1 MYNYLEE
8 IKKDVIGYLMN
19 EAEFDRD
26 DLFYNRDDLE
36 DKLND
41 NLFVCDSVTGNASG
55 SYTFCRATA
64 KKYVV
69 DNMELLKEALENFC
83 VDSSTVAEKFISENW
98 EYFDVTIRCYM
109 LGAAI
114 NEALDELENDFLM
127 ENEEA

>member
-8 IKKDVIGYLMN
+8 IKKDVREYLMN
-19 EAEFDRD
+19 EAEFDRV
-26 DLFYNRDDLE
+26 DLFYNRDNLE
-36 DKLND
+36 EELND

-127 ENEEA
+127 ENE

>member
-8 IKKDVIGYLMN
+8 IKKDVREYLMN

-36 DKLND
+36 EELND

-69 DNMELLKEALENFC
+69 DNMELLKEALENF
-83 VDSSTVAEKFISENW
+83 
-98 EYFDVTIRCYM
+98 
-109 LGAAI
+109 
-114 NEALDELENDFLM
+114 
-127 ENEEA
+127 